1 MRYVW
6 LFCIPCEAN
15 YLHCEMVSHSH
26 FYFQVVD
33 IERDI
38 KKAKGGAGDDLVY
51 KTITGL
57 KSDLSVESKPV
68 LLQNKETSAA
78 STNAHGMCSYVVH
91 CTQLREKS

>member
-1 MRYVW
+1 M
-6 LFCIPCEAN
+6 
-15 YLHCEMVSHSH
+15 
-26 FYFQVVD
+26 VD

-68 LLQNKETSAA
+68 LLQNKETSTMGA
-78 STNAHGMCSYVVH
+78 SSHGMCEAIELNQATNESISSG
-91 CTQLREKS
+91 Q

>member
-1 MRYVW
+1 M
-6 LFCIPCEAN
+6 
-15 YLHCEMVSHSH
+15 
-26 FYFQVVD
+26 VD

-68 LLQNKETSAA
+68 LLQNKVTTMAGA
-78 STNAHGMCSYVVH
+78 KGHGMCISIERIY
-91 CTQLREKS
+91 K